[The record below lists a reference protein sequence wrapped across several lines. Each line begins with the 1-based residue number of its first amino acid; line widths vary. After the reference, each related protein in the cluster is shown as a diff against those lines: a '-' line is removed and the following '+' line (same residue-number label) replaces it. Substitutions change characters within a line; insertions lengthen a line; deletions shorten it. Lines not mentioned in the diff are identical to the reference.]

1 MNEENKRD
9 NERPFKKTN
18 RFKKRKENL
27 KKSLEKNESSGEENG
42 PNSTQNFT
50 NKTTNKRTNT
60 NAKSHKKGAKKLTN
74 INGESAFDNFFAD
87 DSDGG
92 EFFDDFF
99 ADDTA
104 KNLNNLK
111 NTNLQTNKKNGK
123 NRKKSQNSKKAN
135 EIATGAENLANLGD
149 KSAINSALAN
159 KQTKNLQGANS
170 QSQSSQN
177 GTNSQNGAN
186 LQNQNSQNG
195 ESQKQTNGSKKSKK
209 RKKATQTIKLNGE
222 EPWQKAI
229 LSTIEA
235 NKAMHDLRLNPL
247 KYINS
252 SSDTIKITPL
262 GGLGEIGA
270 NMTIFETATSAIIV
284 DVGMSFP
291 DENMLG
297 VDILIPDFDY
307 VRKIKDKIKGIII
320 THAHED
326 HIGAMPYFFK
336 EFQFPIYATPLPLGM
351 ISNKFEE
358 HGLKSERSYFRP
370 VEKRKIYEI
379 GDFEVEFIHITHSI
393 IDASALAIT
402 TRAGTII
409 HTGDFKID
417 HTPID
422 GYPSDLNRLAYYGDR
437 GVMLLMSD
445 STNSH
450 RDGVTKSESSVGR
463 TFDTIF
469 RNSHGRVIMSTFSS
483 NIHRVYQAIERGVK
497 YGRKVCVIGRSM
509 ERNLWTAIELGYVNL
524 DKKIFIDPEE
534 VDKYPENE
542 VLIVTTGSQGETMSA
557 LYRMATDEHKY
568 IKIKP
573 TDKVIIS
580 AKAIPGNENSV
591 STVLN
596 FLLKSGAK
604 VAYQDFSEIH
614 VSGHASIEEQK
625 LIFSL
630 VKPKFF
636 LPVHGEYNH
645 IVKHKE
651 TAMECGIDERNIY
664 LMSDGDQ
671 MEVCQKYLKRVK
683 TVKTGKVFIDNQIN
697 KQISDDIV
705 KHRQN
710 LADAGMVVII
720 AQIDKNEKSL
730 IKTRVVSYGLVD
742 EKQSS
747 EFAKD
752 MEGVIEQFLAN
763 LKNEIL
769 LDNRVLESQIRQAVR
784 KHIFRKTKKYPTIVP
799 VIYLM

>member
-1 MNEENKRD
+1 MEENR
-9 NERPFKKTN
+9 NENGVERLKKSN
-18 RFKKRKENL
+18 RYKKRKENL
-27 KKSLEKNESSGEENG
+27 KKSIASEGSAGSAEFGGEHENG
-42 PNSTQNFT
+42 
-50 NKTTNKRTNT
+50 
-60 NAKSHKKGAKKLTN
+60 SHKNKGAK
-74 INGESAFDNFFAD
+74 NGQNSARSKGSKNGSRNGSNSAGGSSRGDT
-87 DSDGG
+87 DGANG
-92 EFFDDFF
+92 AHFGGAYPKNNENG
-99 ADDTA
+99 ASGS
-104 KNLNNLK
+104 NLNRDGRAKPGGNNAK
-111 NTNLQTNKKNGK
+111 
-123 NRKKSQNSKKAN
+123 
-135 EIATGAENLANLGD
+135 
-149 KSAINSALAN
+149 
-159 KQTKNLQGANS
+159 GANS
-170 QSQSSQN
+170 SAAGDASS
-177 GTNSQNGAN
+177 SDA
-186 LQNQNSQNG
+186 
-195 ESQKQTNGSKKSKK
+195 QKKKKHKK
-209 RKKATQTIKLNGE
+209 RSNMPKSLTGN
-222 EPWQKAI
+222 EPWQKAMDDAI
-229 LSTIEA
+229 A
-235 NKAMHDLRLNPL
+235 KNKLIHEERLHPL
-247 KYINS
+247 KDANR
-252 SSDTIKITPL
+252 SDETVRITPL

-270 NMTIFETATSAIIV
+270 NMTVFETNTSAIIV

-291 DENMLG
+291 EESMLG

-307 VRKIKDKIKGIII
+307 IRKIKNKIKGILI

-358 HGLKSERSYFRP
+358 HGLKAERSYFRP
-370 VEKRKIYEI
+370 VQKRQLYQI

-402 TRAGTII
+402 TKAGTII

-422 GYPSDLNRLAYYGDR
+422 GYPTDLNRLAYYGDR

-450 RDGVTKSESSVGR
+450 KEGITKSESSVGK

-469 RNSHGRVIMSTFSS
+469 SSCKGRVIMSTFSS

-509 ERNLWTAIELGYVNL
+509 ERNLFTAMELGYVNL
-524 DKKIFIDPEE
+524 DKKIF
-534 VDKYPENE
+534 VDADQVSKYPDNE

-568 IKIKP
+568 IKIKS
-573 TDKVIIS
+573 TDQVIIS
-580 AKAIPGNENSV
+580 AKAIPGNESSV

-596 FLLKSGAK
+596 YLLKSGAK

-625 LIFSL
+625 LMLRLI
-630 VKPKFF
+630 KPKFF

-651 TAMECGIDERNIY
+651 TAMECGIEEKNIY
-664 LMSDGDQ
+664 LMNDGDQ
-671 MEVCQKYLKRVK
+671 MEVCEKYLKRVK

-697 KQISDDIV
+697 KQISDEIV

-710 LADAGMVVII
+710 LADAGVAVII
-720 AQIDKNEKSL
+720 AQIDKNEKRL
-730 IKTRVVSYGLVD
+730 IQTRVITYGLVAD
-742 EKQSS
+742 NQTAHFTKEMQ
-747 EFAKD
+747 
-752 MEGVIEQFLAN
+752 GIIEQFLAN
-763 LKNEIL
+763 LKDEIL
-769 LDNRVLESQIRQAVR
+769 LDHWALEGKIRQAVR
-784 KHIFRKTKKYPTIVP
+784 KHIFRKIKKYPTIVP

>member
-1 MNEENKRD
+1 MEENR
-9 NERPFKKTN
+9 NENGVERLKKSN
-18 RFKKRKENL
+18 RYKKRKENL
-27 KKSLEKNESSGEENG
+27 KKSIASEGSAGGAEFGDEHENG
-42 PNSTQNFT
+42 FRKN
-50 NKTTNKRTNT
+50 
-60 NAKSHKKGAKKLTN
+60 KGAK
-74 INGESAFDNFFAD
+74 NGQNSARSKGSKNGSRNGSNSAGGSSRGDT
-87 DSDGG
+87 DGANG
-92 EFFDDFF
+92 AHFGGAYPKNNENG
-99 ADDTA
+99 ASGS
-104 KNLNNLK
+104 NLNRD
-111 NTNLQTNKKNGK
+111 G
-123 NRKKSQNSKKAN
+123 RAKSNSS
-135 EIATGAENLANLGD
+135 
-149 KSAINSALAN
+149 SA
-159 KQTKNLQGANS
+159 KGANS
-170 QSQSSQN
+170 NASDD
-177 GTNSQNGAN
+177 TNYSD
-186 LQNQNSQNG
+186 
-195 ESQKQTNGSKKSKK
+195 SQKKKKHKK
-209 RKKATQTIKLNGE
+209 RSNMPKSLTGN
-222 EPWQKAI
+222 EPWQKAMDDAI
-229 LSTIEA
+229 A
-235 NKAMHDLRLNPL
+235 QNKLIHEERLHPL
-247 KYINS
+247 KDANR
-252 SSDTIKITPL
+252 SDETVRITPL

-270 NMTIFETATSAIIV
+270 NMTVFETNTSAIIV

-291 DENMLG
+291 EESMLG

-307 VRKIKDKIKGIII
+307 VRKIKNKIKGIII

-358 HGLKSERSYFRP
+358 HGLKAERSYFRP
-370 VEKRKIYEI
+370 VQKRQLYQI

-402 TRAGTII
+402 TKAGTII

-422 GYPSDLNRLAYYGDR
+422 GYPTDLNRLAYYGDR

-450 RDGVTKSESSVGR
+450 KEGITKSESSVGK

-469 RNSHGRVIMSTFSS
+469 SSCKGRVIMSTFSS

-509 ERNLWTAIELGYVNL
+509 ERNLFTAMELGYVNL
-524 DKKIFIDPEE
+524 DKKIF
-534 VDKYPENE
+534 VDADQVSKYPDNE

-568 IKIKP
+568 IKIKS
-573 TDKVIIS
+573 TDQVIIS
-580 AKAIPGNENSV
+580 AKAIPGNESSV

-596 FLLKSGAK
+596 YLLKSGAK

-625 LIFSL
+625 LMLRLI
-630 VKPKFF
+630 KPKFF

-651 TAMECGIDERNIY
+651 TAMECGIEEKNIY
-664 LMSDGDQ
+664 LMNDGDQ
-671 MEVCQKYLKRVK
+671 MEVCEKYLKRVK

-697 KQISDDIV
+697 KQISDEIV

-710 LADAGMVVII
+710 LADAGVAVII
-720 AQIDKNEKSL
+720 AQIDKNEKRL
-730 IKTRVVSYGLVD
+730 IQTRVITYGLVAD
-742 EKQSS
+742 NQTAHFTKEMQ
-747 EFAKD
+747 
-752 MEGVIEQFLAN
+752 GIIEQFLAN
-763 LKNEIL
+763 LKDEIL
-769 LDNRVLESQIRQAVR
+769 LDHWALEGKIRQAVR
-784 KHIFRKTKKYPTIVP
+784 KHIFRKIKKYPTIVP

>member
-1 MNEENKRD
+1 MEENR
-9 NERPFKKTN
+9 NENGVERLKKSN
-18 RFKKRKENL
+18 RYKKRKENL
-27 KKSLEKNESSGEENG
+27 KKSIASKGSAGDVEFGGEHENG
-42 PNSTQNFT
+42 SRKN
-50 NKTTNKRTNT
+50 
-60 NAKSHKKGAKKLTN
+60 KGAK
-74 INGESAFDNFFAD
+74 NGQNSVR
-87 DSDGG
+87 SKGS
-92 EFFDDFF
+92 
-99 ADDTA
+99 
-104 KNLNNLK
+104 
-111 NTNLQTNKKNGK
+111 KNGSHK
-123 NRKKSQNSKKAN
+123 GS
-135 EIATGAENLANLGD
+135 
-149 KSAINSALAN
+149 NSA
-159 KQTKNLQGANS
+159 GG
-170 QSQSSQN
+170 SSN
-177 GTNSQNGAN
+177 GSSNAVHSNGAN
-186 LQNQNSQNG
+186 GAHFGGAYPKNNENGAGGSNLNRDGRTKSNSSSAKGANP
-195 ESQKQTNGSKKSKK
+195 SAADDASSADAQKKKKHKK
-209 RKKATQTIKLNGE
+209 RSNMPKSLTGN
-222 EPWQKAI
+222 EPWQKAMDDAI
-229 LSTIEA
+229 A
-235 NKAMHDLRLNPL
+235 QNKLIHEERLHPL
-247 KYINS
+247 KDANR
-252 SSDTIKITPL
+252 SDETVRITPL

-270 NMTIFETATSAIIV
+270 NMTVFETNTSAIIV

-291 DENMLG
+291 EESMLG

-307 VRKIKDKIKGIII
+307 VRKIKNKIKGIII

-358 HGLKSERSYFRP
+358 HGLKAERSYFRP
-370 VEKRKIYEI
+370 VQKRQLYQI

-402 TRAGTII
+402 TKAGTII

-422 GYPSDLNRLAYYGDR
+422 GYPTDLNRLAYYGDR

-450 RDGVTKSESSVGR
+450 KEGITKSESSVGR

-469 RNSHGRVIMSTFSS
+469 SSCKGRVIMSTFSS

-509 ERNLWTAIELGYVNL
+509 ERNLFTAMELGYVNL
-524 DKKIFIDPEE
+524 DKKIF
-534 VDKYPENE
+534 VDADQVSKYPDNE

-568 IKIKP
+568 IKIKS
-573 TDKVIIS
+573 TDQVIIS
-580 AKAIPGNENSV
+580 AKAIPGNESSV

-596 FLLKSGAK
+596 YLLKSGAK

-625 LIFSL
+625 LMLRLI
-630 VKPKFF
+630 KPKFF

-651 TAMECGIDERNIY
+651 TAMECGIEEKNIY
-664 LMSDGDQ
+664 LMNDGDQ
-671 MEVCQKYLKRVK
+671 MEVCEKYLKRVK

-697 KQISDDIV
+697 KQISDEIV

-710 LADAGMVVII
+710 LADAGVAVII
-720 AQIDKNEKSL
+720 AQIDKNEKRL
-730 IKTRVVSYGLVD
+730 IQTRVITYGLVAD
-742 EKQSS
+742 NQTAHFTKEMQ
-747 EFAKD
+747 
-752 MEGVIEQFLAN
+752 GIIEQFLAN
-763 LKNEIL
+763 LKDEIL
-769 LDNRVLESQIRQAVR
+769 LDHWALEGKIRQAVR
-784 KHIFRKTKKYPTIVP
+784 KHIFRKIKKYPTIVP